1 MLPFTH
7 IIKGIEEKKYFERL
21 QKTSCINSVWKNM
34 YPYVSKN
41 ILCFYLYNYY
51 YMPYTIKN
59 RSWNRYS
66 NIICRSAFPL
76 CTPPIQAR
84 FWPYLSNL
92 IAYLFQPFGLMYWV
106 RIYNQKKQ
114 SHDSILKICLITN
127 FWPNNHFAELK
138 FL

>member
-1 MLPFTH
+1 M
-7 IIKGIEEKKYFERL
+7 GIFFLGNSQVKQKYFEHL

-59 RSWNRYS
+59 WRCNRNS
-66 NIICRSAFPL
+66 NIIFSCAFPL
-76 CTPPIQAR
+76 CTPPIQER

-114 SHDSILKICLITN
+114 SHDSILKYVWLQTFDQTIILRN
-127 FWPNNHFAELK
+127 
-138 FL
+138 